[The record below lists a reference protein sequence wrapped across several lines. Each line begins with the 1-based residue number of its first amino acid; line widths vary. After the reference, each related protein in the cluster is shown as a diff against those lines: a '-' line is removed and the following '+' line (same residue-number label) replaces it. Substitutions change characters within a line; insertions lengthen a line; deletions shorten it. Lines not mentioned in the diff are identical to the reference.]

1 MQGFSV
7 SVWLV
12 MWVGV
17 VYFRGFIHL
26 VKLRV
31 SWVVLGDI
39 GWFGGTLTD
48 RGGGSLGKL
57 WGAWGI
63 FRVDF
68 NGVIVM
74 VYRFYCT

>member
-1 MQGFSV
+1 MGFFSECV
-7 SVWLV
+7 
-12 MWVGV
+12 VGRVGVCV

-48 RGGGSLGKL
+48 WGGGSLGKL
-57 WGAWGI
+57 WGVWGFLGLI
-63 FRVDF
+63 LK
-68 NGVIVM
+68 GLL
-74 VYRFYCT
+74 